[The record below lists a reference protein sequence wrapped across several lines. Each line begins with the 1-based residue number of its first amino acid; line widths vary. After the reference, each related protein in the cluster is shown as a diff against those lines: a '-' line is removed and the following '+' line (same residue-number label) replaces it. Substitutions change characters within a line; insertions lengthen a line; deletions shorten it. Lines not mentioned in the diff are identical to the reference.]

1 MRRRERSRL
10 DEEIGVDRLGLPMHL
25 RPISFGW
32 EISALTLALLF
43 FSIGHPEVEFLCR
56 DELLTWWQEDMVAEG
71 AAASTTSCDTFSP
84 TTFTVVITS
93 YIYTLFDT

>member
-1 MRRRERSRL
+1 
-10 DEEIGVDRLGLPMHL
+10 MHL